1 MKYFI
6 VLIFL
11 VFINSFVLRSEEYF
25 IDNNGKRTIITEHN
39 YTEKSFFRAFKL
51 EGSFTDNL
59 GNYGNWEGFV
69 TTFIS
74 DGKVTK
80 LDFSNTFNFQNK
92 RKFYLRGY
100 RQEGSDE
107 GAGVGRAMIVY
118 PDKSF
123 KNLANSKCIYSVKFF
138 EETIFSKVKCQIKPE
153 GLKEL
158 KNINEQNN

>member
-6 VLIFL
+6 VLILLFCL
-11 VFINSFVLRSEEYF
+11 NSFVLRCEDYF

-39 YTEKSFFRAFKL
+39 YTNKSFFRAFKL

-92 RKFYLRGY
+92 KKFYLQGY
-100 RQEGSDE
+100 RQEGTDA

-123 KNLANSKCIYSVKFF
+123 KSLLNSKCVYSVKFF
-138 EETIFSKVKCQIKPE
+138 EETFFGKIKCKVKPE
-153 GLKEL
+153 GLEEL
-158 KNINEQNN
+158 KNIIETNN